1 MDSVLKDKLLAAARA
16 AMENAARSAEAE
28 AARLAQEQYARELE
42 EYELKKAQYER
53 DMAEYERQ
61 KAAYD
66 AQMAAQEAAETTSVK
81 ARRRRPSAAYSDYVP
96 EEDVSEL
103 PDAPAWP
110 QMEQAAPVMQAEMD
124 AEKKPGF
131 LDRVA
136 RIMDTPEDE
145 EIAGIRTLPPR
156 VDMHD
161 AYQPAKTPDRG
172 GRRRR

>member
-1 MDSVLKDKLLAAARA
+1 M
-16 AMENAARSAEAE
+16 AE
-28 AARLAQEQYARELE
+28 AAQAQ
-42 EYELKKAQYER
+42 
-53 DMAEYERQ
+53 
-61 KAAYD
+61 
-66 AQMAAQEAAETTSVK
+66 AAQPS
-81 ARRRRPSAAYSDYVP
+81 RRRRQAVSAYGEYAP
-96 EEDVSEL
+96 AEDVSEL